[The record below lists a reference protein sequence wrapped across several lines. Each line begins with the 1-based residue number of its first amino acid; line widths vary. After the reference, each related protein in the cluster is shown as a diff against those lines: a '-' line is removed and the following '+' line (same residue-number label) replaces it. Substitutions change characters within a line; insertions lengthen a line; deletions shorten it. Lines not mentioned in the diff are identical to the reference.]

1 MTVFVYFIGKQVI
14 TDITRR
20 MGAGMA
26 EFVTKDLGQGT
37 VSIAEYNRYCHYV
50 AGLVGEGLTRL
61 FCATG
66 VQGPELLKVPDLSNR
81 YHSTHAS
88 SLQTVGKRSGIY
100 SSR

>member
-1 MTVFVYFIGKQVI
+1 MTVYFSAKQVI
-14 TDITRR
+14 ADITRR

-37 VSIAEYNRYCHYV
+37 VSVAEYNRYCHYV

-81 YHSTHAS
+81 YHGAHAS
-88 SLQTVGKRSGIY
+88 FL
-100 SSR
+100 SSY